1 MENIGRDN
9 CKKREDA
16 PHRIRH
22 PWDQP
27 TGRSVDDIGN
37 MVTLQTNIQ
46 HLNIYFFLIKKVAKQ
61 AAKDFKFSTPWE
73 SDEAENLADFE
84 RDLAN
89 MTMKHSPHP
98 WETAEDMRNVNA
110 EKEKAKDYKY
120 KSLFEP
126 EPLTEQQVS
135 DY

>member
-1 MENIGRDN
+1 
-9 CKKREDA
+9 
-16 PHRIRH
+16 
-22 PWDQP
+22 
-27 TGRSVDDIGN
+27 
-37 MVTLQTNIQ
+37 
-46 HLNIYFFLIKKVAKQ
+46 
-61 AAKDFKFSTPWE
+61 
-73 SDEAENLADFE
+73 
-84 RDLAN
+84 